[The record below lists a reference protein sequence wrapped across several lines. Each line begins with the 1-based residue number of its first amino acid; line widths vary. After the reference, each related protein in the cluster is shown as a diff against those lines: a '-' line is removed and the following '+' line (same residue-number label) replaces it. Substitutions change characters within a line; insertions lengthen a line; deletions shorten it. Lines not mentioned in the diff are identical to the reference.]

1 MSEFTAELENIECV
15 FLDLDGTIYLGSD
28 LIPGATDFLARCKQ
42 RGVQRFFL
50 SNNSSRSVEEY
61 LTKLQGMGIA
71 AERSEVLLST
81 HDLIS
86 YLHGVGYRNI
96 CLVGTEGMREMMVGE
111 GFVIDD
117 EDPDAVVLGYD
128 TEINYHK
135 ISNASKHLHRSVPFV
150 ASHPDIVCPSPD
162 GGLPDTG
169 AYMAMFE
176 AATGVRPTHVCGK
189 PQPSMIMHK
198 IEEIGIRPEKCAMIG
213 DRLYTDIEMANRSG
227 VKGILVLSGEATI
240 SDVECSKQ
248 TPDLVVG
255 SVAELLPGV

>member
-1 MSEFTAELENIECV
+1 MSDFTVDLEDIECV
-15 FLDLDGTIYLGSD
+15 FLDLDGTIYLGSN
-28 LIPGATDFLARCKQ
+28 LIPGATDFLARCK
-42 RGVQRFFL
+42 RHGVKRFFL

-61 LTKLQGMGIA
+61 LAKLQSMEIA
-71 AERSEVLLST
+71 VEADEVLLST

-86 YLHGVGYRNI
+86 YLREVGHGKI
-96 CLVGTEGMREMMVGE
+96 CLVGTEGMREMMQGE

-117 EDPDAVVLGYD
+117 EAPDAVVLGYD
-128 TEINYHK
+128 TEINYQK
-135 ISNASKHLHRSVPFV
+135 ISNAAKHLHNGVPLV

-198 IEEIGIRPEKCAMIG
+198 IEEIGLLPEKCAMIG

-240 SDVECSKQ
+240 SDVESSKQ